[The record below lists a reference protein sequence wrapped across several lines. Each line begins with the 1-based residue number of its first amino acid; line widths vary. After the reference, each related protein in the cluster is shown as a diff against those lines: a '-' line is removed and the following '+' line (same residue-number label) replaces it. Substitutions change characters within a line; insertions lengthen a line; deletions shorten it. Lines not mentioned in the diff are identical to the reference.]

1 MLSKNVTIIIPV
13 IIVETTKKVEVS
25 APVETLQVN
34 KANEQVV
41 VNTEVTNIVVNAPA
55 EIKLEDGA
63 KVEKIEVGESAKGT
77 SITAT
82 ESAKVET
89 VIAAANCSVPGGT
102 KVEVTNK
109 EIEITDSKTNEK
121 IEIPEENIIERF
133 ELTIGKCDNATASLN
148 TKLVSEKEEATLT
161 IVPEL
166 GYKVTKVT
174 AGEATVGDLK
184 VAEDGVVTT
193 TITGVTKA
201 TEIEITVEKEAT
213 DNPDNPDTDNPDTDN
228 PNPDT
233 KFTITAT
240 GVTVSGEY
248 VTYAINEDK
257 VTGANFSTQ
266 YSGKVSIV
274 LTVAGGYAAKQ
285 LNVTINKE
293 TTTYNPTQEN
303 TFEVNITGDAT
314 IEAVIEQK

>member
-1 MLSKNVTIIIPV
+1 MLFRS
-13 IIVETTKKVEVS
+13 
-25 APVETLQVN
+25 
-34 KANEQVV
+34 
-41 VNTEVTNIVVNAPA
+41 
-55 EIKLEDGA
+55 
-63 KVEKIEVGESAKGT
+63 
-77 SITAT
+77 
-82 ESAKVET
+82 
-89 VIAAANCSVPGGT
+89 
-102 KVEVTNK
+102 
-109 EIEITDSKTNEK
+109 
-121 IEIPEENIIERF
+121 
-133 ELTIGKCDNATASLN
+133 
-148 TKLVSEKEEATLT
+148 
-161 IVPEL
+161 
-166 GYKVTKVT
+166 
-174 AGEATVGDLK
+174 
-184 VAEDGVVTT
+184 
-193 TITGVTKA
+193 
-201 TEIEITVEKEAT
+201 
-213 DNPDNPDTDNPDTDN
+213 PDTDN